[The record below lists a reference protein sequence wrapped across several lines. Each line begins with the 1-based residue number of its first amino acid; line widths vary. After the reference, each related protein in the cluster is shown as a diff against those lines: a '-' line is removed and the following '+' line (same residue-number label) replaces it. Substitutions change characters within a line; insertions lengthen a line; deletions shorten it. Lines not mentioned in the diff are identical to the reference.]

1 AKGFKQTILLSILFR
16 EIAVIG
22 GLFTAYYLNLAPGG
36 AIVIISVLLLIVTI
50 LYQKIHQKILI
61 SKRGEENGT
70 YSN

>member
-1 AKGFKQTILLSILFR
+1 
-16 EIAVIG
+16 
-22 GLFTAYYLNLAPGG
+22 YYLNLAPGG

-50 LYQKIHQKILI
+50 LYQKIRQKILI